1 MRFQGQGVCPGLR
14 ARSILPYFCKSEIML
29 SMRITDFMKRLF
41 QKSGK
46 KNENSGLLDRI
57 NLSMNLLVQKS
68 QNLNSQFDEEKK
80 QIAEL
85 AEEAK
90 KLAGSPEIF
99 SAKLEQDILGNITAV
114 SSACDSV
121 LSGSN
126 ESAVKETLASLKT
139 VLAQRMAL
147 K

>member
-1 MRFQGQGVCPGLR
+1 MGIAG
-14 ARSILPYFCKSEIML
+14 
-29 SMRITDFMKRLF
+29 FMKRVF

-46 KNENSGLLDRI
+46 KNESSGLLDRI

-68 QNLNSQFDEEKK
+68 QNLNSQFSEEKK
-80 QIAEL
+80 QIAAL

-90 KLAGSPEIF
+90 KIASSDEIF
-99 SAKLEQDILGNITAV
+99 SAKLEQDILGNITVA

-121 LSGSN
+121 LSGGGG
-126 ESAVKETLASLKT
+126 SAIKEALASLKT
-139 VLAQRMAL
+139 VIAQRTAL

>member
-1 MRFQGQGVCPGLR
+1 
-14 ARSILPYFCKSEIML
+14 
-29 SMRITDFMKRLF
+29 MRITDFMKRLF

-46 KNENSGLLDRI
+46 KNENSDLLDRI

-99 SAKLEQDILGNITAV
+99 LQS
-114 SSACDSV
+114 
-121 LSGSN
+121 LSKTSL
-126 ESAVKETLASLKT
+126 ETL
-139 VLAQRMAL
+139 RP
-147 K
+147 

>member
-1 MRFQGQGVCPGLR
+1 
-14 ARSILPYFCKSEIML
+14 
-29 SMRITDFMKRLF
+29 MRITDFMKRLF

-46 KNENSGLLDRI
+46 KNENSDLLDRI

-90 KLAGSPEIF
+90 KLGNSKVSNLVVLGMAARHMDFTKEQWYSVIEHTVPPKTIEVNKAAFDAGYG
-99 SAKLEQDILGNITAV
+99 A
-114 SSACDSV
+114 
-121 LSGSN
+121 
-126 ESAVKETLASLKT
+126 
-139 VLAQRMAL
+139 
-147 K
+147 

>member
-1 MRFQGQGVCPGLR
+1 M
-14 ARSILPYFCKSEIML
+14 K
-29 SMRITDFMKRLF
+29 ITDFMKRVF

-46 KNENSGLLDRI
+46 KKENSGLLDRI

-68 QNLNSQFDEEKK
+68 QNLNSQFDEEKN
-80 QIAEL
+80 QISEL

-90 KLAGSPEIF
+90 KLASSNEIF

-126 ESAVKETLASLKT
+126 ESAIKETLASLKT